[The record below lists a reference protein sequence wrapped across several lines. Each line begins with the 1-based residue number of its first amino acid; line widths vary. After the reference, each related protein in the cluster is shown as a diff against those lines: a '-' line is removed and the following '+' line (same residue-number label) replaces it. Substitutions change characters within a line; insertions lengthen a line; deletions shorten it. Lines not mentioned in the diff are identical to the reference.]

1 MSNFNYPN
9 FPVSRLRRLRKTSAL
24 RDIFRE
30 THLSKNDF
38 IYPLFIVEGGGVKKE
53 IGSMPGQFQMSV
65 DNILRECEEL
75 ENLGIRSILLFG
87 IPDAKDA
94 VGSNAYHENGII
106 QKSLREIKQNFPE
119 MLVITDV
126 CLCEYTSHGHCG
138 VVENGSVQNDETLE
152 LLAKEALS
160 HAENGADIIAPSD
173 MMDGRVAA
181 IRRKLDENGFTET
194 PIMAYSAKFSSAF
207 YGPFREAAE
216 SAPQFGDR
224 KSYQM
229 DFGNSD
235 EAMREI
241 ALDIQEGADVVMAVQ
256 NDETLELLAKEA
268 LSHAENGADIIAPS
282 DMMDGRVAAIR
293 RKLDEN
299 GFTETPI
306 MAYSAKFSSAFYGP
320 FREAAESAPQFG
332 DRKSYQMDFG
342 NSDEAMRE
350 IALDIQEGADVV
362 MVKPALSYLDL
373 IRRAKDNFNVPI
385 AAYNVSGEYSM
396 IKAAAEKG
404 WLDGER
410 VMLEVLTSIKRAGA
424 DVIITYFAKE
434 AAKII

>member
-9 FPVSRLRRLRKTSAL
+9 FPVSRLRRLRRTPAL
-24 RDIFRE
+24 RDMFRE
-30 THLSKNDF
+30 TRLSKEDF
-38 IYPLFIVEGGGVKKE
+38 IYPLFVVEGAKIKKE
-53 IGSMPGQFQMSV
+53 IGSMPDNFQMSI
-65 DNILRECEEL
+65 DNILCECEEL
-75 ENLGIRSILLFG
+75 ETLGINSILLFG
-87 IPDAKDA
+87 IPQTKDA
-94 VGSNAYHENGII
+94 VGSGAYDANGII
-106 QKSLREIKQNFPE
+106 QKALREIKKRFSE

-126 CLCEYTSHGHCG
+126 CLCEYTAHGHCG
-138 VVENGSVQNDETLE
+138 VVENGFVQNDKTLE

-181 IRRKLDENGFTET
+181 IRQKLDENGF
-194 PIMAYSAKFSSAF
+194 S
-207 YGPFREAAE
+207 
-216 SAPQFGDR
+216 
-224 KSYQM
+224 
-229 DFGNSD
+229 
-235 EAMREI
+235 
-241 ALDIQEGADVVMAVQ
+241 
-256 NDETLELLAKEA
+256 
-268 LSHAENGADIIAPS
+268 
-282 DMMDGRVAAIR
+282 
-293 RKLDEN
+293 
-299 GFTETPI
+299 ETPI

-404 WLDGER
+404 WIDGEK